1 MDIVYIE
8 TEKLIPYERN
18 NKIHTDDQVNKIAN
32 SIKEFWFVQPVVID
46 KSNIVIIWH
55 GRLLAAKQLKMEKL
69 PCYKLEDLTDEQV
82 KKLRI
87 LDNKLNESERDMKNL
102 EFELQQLGDLNMWEL
117 KFTVQDI
124 FPELFKEDKEET
136 EIEEDSPVETKS
148 AKIVQIWDLFLLW
161 EHRLLCWDSSKI
173 EDIELVKWWEEFD
186 MVFTDPPYNI
196 WYSGIKDKRSI
207 QNDKMSDSDFI
218 SFLKNTLQYCDVSY
232 VCCSRQY
239 AHLFKQ
245 AMTELW
251 MPPKAMIVW
260 NKVNPAQNLDKYFK
274 QHEIIFYY
282 GPYGGEKTL
291 RWDIRECKRQK
302 NTIHPTMK
310 PIELISMALEDN
322 PDKKIVFD
330 WFWGSGS
337 TLIACEQLHKKCQMI
352 ELDPK
357 YVEATIKR
365 FHNLNP
371 KAEIKCLNRDINIE
385 EILSV

>member
-18 NKIHTDDQVNKIAN
+18 NKIHTDDQVTKIAN

-46 KSNIVIIWH
+46 KSNTVIIWH
-55 GRLLAAKQLKMEKL
+55 WRLLAAKQLKMEKL
-69 PCYKLEDLTDEQV
+69 PCVQITTLNDEQI

-87 LDNKLNESERDMKNL
+87 LDNKLNESEWDDDKLKIEL
-102 EFELQQLGDLNMWEL
+102 EDLWDLNIW
-117 KFTVQDI
+117 DI
-124 FPELFKEDKEET
+124 EIDVKDEFPRLYEDEEDE
-136 EIEEDSPVETKS
+136 EIEVEEDIPESKW
-148 AKIVQIWDLFLLW
+148 AKIVEYWDLFQLW

-173 EDIELVKWWEEFD
+173 EDVDLVKWGIDFD

-196 WYSGIKDKRSI
+196 GYSWVKDKRKI
-207 QNDKMSDSDFI
+207 ENDKMSESDFI

-232 VCCSRQY
+232 VCCSWQY

-245 AMTELW
+245 AMTELG

-260 NKVNPAQNLDKYFK
+260 NKVNPAQNLDRYFK
-274 QHEIIFYY
+274 QHEIIFYFW
-282 GPYGGEKTL
+282 PYWGEKTL

-310 PIELISMALEDN
+310 PIELISMALKDN
-322 PDKKIVFD
+322 PTKKVVFD
-330 WFWGSGS
+330 WFWWSGS

-357 YVEATIKR
+357 YVEAIIKR
-365 FHNLNP
+365 YHNLKP
-371 KAEIKCLNRDINIE
+371 DWEIKCLNRKLDINQIF
-385 EILSV
+385 